1 MANLRLARAPQ
12 GMSLGFLIKIYS
24 TARLSRFLFQYR
36 NLHRCRE
43 RAARSCVERIVDDP
57 RGVIATPVWH
67 RYEGLSKSGFWSRD
81 CRIPRLTAADEVAEG
96 RLGLVALGADGIFKG
111 QCRFFTGSQTRG
123 LLFMVHHGRRT
134 SYAPLS
140 GRALMTLSA
149 AVVLSLS
156 AMSVGTPAFA
166 QKKDAAKKEEAKKP
180 AAEHQS
186 AWVKLCEV
194 AKLNKPTTKPG
205 DKPEVEEKKI
215 CLTHHERLDGNTG
228 MVLVSA
234 AIREVEGQD
243 KKSLMIMVPLG
254 MAIPPG
260 VRAAVYSTDQ
270 WEKAAKNE
278 QIDEKQLK
286 PINLKYSLCHPA
298 GCTAEIEADAG
309 LIDQM
314 KKGGGLMI
322 LALNAAAKPVGFP
335 VPLDGFTKA
344 FEGPPIDNEKY
355 AQARSQLMNQ
365 IRERQAK
372 MIEKMKE
379 EQKARA
385 DAAKL
390 LDPPPGSDKKK
401 K

>member
-1 MANLRLARAPQ
+1 MA
-12 GMSLGFLIKIYS
+12 
-24 TARLSRFLFQYR
+24 
-36 NLHRCRE
+36 
-43 RAARSCVERIVDDP
+43 
-57 RGVIATPVWH
+57 
-67 RYEGLSKSGFWSRD
+67 
-81 CRIPRLTAADEVAEG
+81 
-96 RLGLVALGADGIFKG
+96 
-111 QCRFFTGSQTRG
+111 
-123 LLFMVHHGRRT
+123 HHGRRM

-149 AVVLSLS
+149 ALALGLS
-156 AMSVGTPAFA
+156 ALTVGTPAFA
-166 QKKDAAKKEEAKKP
+166 QKKDAPKKEEAKKP
-180 AAEHQS
+180 ADAPAENQS

-194 AKLNKPTTKPG
+194 AKLSKPQTKPD

-270 WEKAAKNE
+270 WAKAAKNE
-278 QIDEKQLK
+278 QIDETQLK
-286 PINLKYSLCHPA
+286 PVNLKYSLCHPA
-298 GCTAEIEADAG
+298 GCTAEVEADAG

-344 FEGPPIDNEKY
+344 YEGPPVDNEKY
-355 AQARSQLMNQ
+355 AQARGQLMNQ

-379 EQKARA
+379 EQKAKA

-390 LDPPPGSDKKK
+390 LDPPPGSGKAAEKKK
-401 K
+401 